1 MGAECSGRS
10 ELAPVPPRSRPRN
23 PRMCRVSRGQGGKGL
38 RLEHPQPVPVSPMRH
53 HGAVCQAS
61 GRQVGGAAR
70 RCPLPP
76 NLPPSAAKIPRR
88 NPSRGLSLIS
98 ATPLAVHSW
107 PFSYQAPGP
116 HACSTVAIRH
126 HTHSGNFQ
134 AAACS
139 IDSVTTSGSSPPR
152 YFSTTSSAP
161 RRQRRDCSDIT
172 RRLCWLR
179 LAAADT
185 AAEHRF
191 AMDSY
196 KNECRGYNLHDA
208 VEDAKLS
215 STASTVRPTPPSNY

>member
-1 MGAECSGRS
+1 M
-10 ELAPVPPRSRPRN
+10 
-23 PRMCRVSRGQGGKGL
+23 
-38 RLEHPQPVPVSPMRH
+38 
-53 HGAVCQAS
+53 
-61 GRQVGGAAR
+61 
-70 RCPLPP
+70 
-76 NLPPSAAKIPRR
+76 
-88 NPSRGLSLIS
+88 
-98 ATPLAVHSW
+98 HSW
-107 PFSYQAPGP
+107 PFSYQAQQVT
-116 HACSTVAIRH
+116 CSTVAIRH

-139 IDSVTTSGSSPPR
+139 IDSVTTSGSSRPR

-161 RRQRRDCSDIT
+161 RRQRRDCSDIAQPT
-172 RRLCWLR
+172 TVLAPR

-215 STASTVRPTPPSNY
+215 STASTVRPTLASNC